1 MECFSMPKHLMTA
14 VSMPAAPE
22 RLFDMYL
29 DSAAHAAFTGKPV
42 TIEPRAGARFE
53 AFDGKISG
61 TILHVQ
67 PKRLIVQTWRSV
79 HFPASAMD
87 STLVLTFWPESGGGR
102 IELNQINIA
111 DEDFAGVSQGW
122 EKHYWTPWRAYLT
135 KNS

>member
-1 MECFSMPKHLMTA
+1 MPKHLMTA
-14 VSMPAAPE
+14 ASLPANPE

-42 TIEPRAGARFE
+42 TIEPRAGAQFQ
-53 AFDGKISG
+53 AFDGMISG
-61 TILHVQ
+61 TILYVQ
-67 PKRLIVQTWRSV
+67 PKQIIVQTWRSV
-79 HFPASAMD
+79 HFPPTAMD
-87 STLVLTFWPESGGGR
+87 STLVLTFWPEASGGR

-111 DEDFAGVSQGW
+111 DDDFAGVSQGW